1 MQNDTQKPL
10 DSDVITYAF
19 AVPLGFL
26 DYLHMDYLYISFINH
41 RGIIMYLEFCVP
53 LVPYSTYKLLALY
66 FFGHLSELL
75 CKQMGLTS
83 FPWLIF
89 SRITAPFANSTI
101 FAIVWMQFVLAI
113 NRLSAISYPIAY
125 KHIFI
130 ECTRYVEADIYSW
143 STLLTMRSL
152 FHRLY
157 CFIALRWHYHCRCY
171 CRCPVWTFDELR
183 FSLFRSLGIIV
194 ALTCSHN
201 LRIFD
206 LIRDLVSI
214 SIISQFASNII
225 AEKRRQGANRTQQRL
240 GHEILFF
247 KETCVS
253 TVIQVFS
260 MIIFR
265 IDMPVSRL
273 TKVTYTWLM
282 MHTLDGLSFIFF
294 NRHLLKKQN
303 IVGVRTNTVDLRTK
317 TIRND
322 LNTAMI
328 CTTANTPVNIA
339 VTKRSVNVI
348 GNNIN

>member
-26 DYLHMDYLYISFINH
+26 GLLTYGLSLYLIHKSPRYHNVF
-41 RGIIMYLEFCVP
+41 GILCTTCALFHIQTVSALLLWT
-53 LVPYSTYKLLALY
+53 LVRITV
-66 FFGHLSELL
+66 
-75 CKQMGLTS
+75 QMGLTS

-125 KHIFI
+125 KHIFSTRNAWITVVSLWLII

-143 STLLTMRSL
+143 STL
-152 FHRLY
+152 FGPCDHY
-157 CFIALRWHYHCRCY
+157 FIAYIAS
-171 CRCPVWTFDELR
+171 
-183 FSLFRSLGIIV
+183 SLSDGIIIAAVIVDAV
-194 ALTCSHN
+194 AFY
-201 LRIFD
+201 RIVTY
-206 LIRDLVSI
+206 L
-214 SIISQFASNII
+214 
-225 AEKRRQGANRTQQRL
+225 KGANRTQQRL

-253 TVIQVFS
+253 TAIQVFS
-260 MIIFR
+260 TIIFR

>member
-26 DYLHMDYLYISFINH
+26 GLLTYGLSLYLIHKSPRYHNVF
-41 RGIIMYLEFCVP
+41 GILCTTCALFHIQTVSALLLWT
-53 LVPYSTYKLLALY
+53 LVRITV
-66 FFGHLSELL
+66 
-75 CKQMGLTS
+75 QMGLTS

-125 KHIFI
+125 KHIFSTRNAWITVVSLWLII

-143 STLLTMRSL
+143 STL
-152 FHRLY
+152 FGPCDHY
-157 CFIALRWHYHCRCY
+157 FIAYIAS
-171 CRCPVWTFDELR
+171 
-183 FSLFRSLGIIV
+183 SLSDGIIIAAVIVDAV
-194 ALTCSHN
+194 AFY
-201 LRIFD
+201 RIVTY
-206 LIRDLVSI
+206 L
-214 SIISQFASNII
+214 
-225 AEKRRQGANRTQQRL
+225 KGANRTQQRL

-260 MIIFR
+260 AIIFR
-265 IDMPVSRL
+265 IDVPVSRL

-303 IVGVRTNTVDLRTK
+303 IVGVRTNTVDLRSK
-317 TIRND
+317 TTRND

-328 CTTANTPVNIA
+328 CTTANIQ
-339 VTKRSVNVI
+339 
-348 GNNIN
+348 

>member
-53 LVPYSTYKLLALY
+53 PVPYSTYKLLALY

-125 KHIFI
+125 KHIFSTRNAWITVVSLWLII

-143 STLLTMRSL
+143 STL
-152 FHRLY
+152 FGPCDHY
-157 CFIALRWHYHCRCY
+157 FIAYIAS
-171 CRCPVWTFDELR
+171 
-183 FSLFRSLGIIV
+183 SLSDGIIIAAVIVDAV
-194 ALTCSHN
+194 AFY
-201 LRIFD
+201 RIVTY
-206 LIRDLVSI
+206 L
-214 SIISQFASNII
+214 
-225 AEKRRQGANRTQQRL
+225 KGANRTQQRL

-260 MIIFR
+260 AIIFR
-265 IDMPVSRL
+265 IDVPVSRL

-303 IVGVRTNTVDLRTK
+303 IVGVRTNTVDLRSK
-317 TIRND
+317 TTRND

-328 CTTANTPVNIA
+328 CTTANI
-339 VTKRSVNVI
+339 
-348 GNNIN
+348 